1 MSLPYHNAPHYPE
14 EVTAPMVGSLRK
26 FLLVLAI
33 LGALALPALAAPSR
47 PALTT
52 GFRVIETVMTLVRND
67 FLEEVSVPQLVNGA
81 LDGMRMLLEEKKLD
95 AEFLQQVPETAS
107 RDEALDELQRQY
119 REAATLHP
127 ELMKGDKLTM
137 EAMQGML
144 KTLDDPYTVYMNPEE
159 YALLQES
166 MSGGNFG
173 GLGIYIEL
181 DAKNSKQLT
190 VVEPMENTPA
200 SRAGIKARDQI
211 LRIDG
216 VSTRDYTI
224 EQSRDK
230 LRGRVGSK
238 ITLTLRRAGVAE
250 PFDVTLVREQIHVS
264 SVTAELIER
273 DGHKFGHLKLRMFGD
288 STNAEL
294 EAAMRQMEAQGAEAF
309 ILDVRNN
316 GGGYINT
323 ALDVCSKFVPTG
335 SRIVSVA
342 ERGTPQ
348 TVYNSRPNLRR
359 PTPVAVL
366 VNEFSASAS
375 EITAGALKDLGTGT
389 LVGVKTFGKG
399 SVQKVYPLR
408 FPEGQESALKIT
420 TAHYLTPSGR
430 DIHKVGIEPDIKV
443 EMPGEKIGTAEDT
456 QVQKAVDVL
465 LEKIGAAP
473 AAPTSSVNQAVR
485 TAGVAEQRAFIQAA
499 MQGDP
504 NYRIM
509 DRQLEFKDG
518 VLLEKIRVQGGKGQE
533 RTFLF
538 DLSPYLGQ

>member
-1 MSLPYHNAPHYPE
+1 MSLARPTPHYPE
-14 EVTAPMVGSLRK
+14 EVNTNMVGSLRR
-26 FLLVLAI
+26 FLLVLAL
-33 LGALALPALAAPSR
+33 LGSLVIPALAAPSR
-47 PALTT
+47 PSLTT
-52 GFRVIETVMTLVRND
+52 GIRVMETVLTLVRND
-67 FLEEVSVPQLVNGA
+67 FLEEVPVPQLVNGA
-81 LDGMRMLLEEKKLD
+81 LDGMRLLMEEKKLD
-95 AEFLQQVPETAS
+95 AEFLEPVPESAS
-107 RDEALDELQRQY
+107 REEAMNELRRQY
-119 REAATLHP
+119 REAATRHP
-127 ELMKGDKLTM
+127 ELMQGERLTM

-181 DAKNSKQLT
+181 DAKNAKQLT

-200 SRAGIKARDQI
+200 SRAGIKPRDQI

-216 VSTRDYTI
+216 VSTRSYTI

-230 LRGRVGSK
+230 LRGRVGSR

-250 PFDVTLVREQIHVS
+250 PFDVTLTREQIHVS
-264 SVTAELIER
+264 SVNAELIER
-273 DGHKFGHLKLRMFGD
+273 DGHKIGHLKLRMFGD

-294 EAAMRQMEAQGAEAF
+294 EGAMRQMETRGAEAF

-335 SRIVSVA
+335 SRIVAVA

-359 PTPVAVL
+359 PSPVVVL

-408 FPEGQESALKIT
+408 FPEGRESALKIT

-443 EMPGEKIGTAEDT
+443 EMPGEKIGTPEDA
-456 QVQKAVDVL
+456 QVQTAVDIL
-465 LEKIGAAP
+465 LQKIGAAP
-473 AAPTSSVNQAVR
+473 AVPTSSVNRALRSSNASEQQAL
-485 TAGVAEQRAFIQAA
+485 IQASMPPGA
-499 MQGDP
+499 S
-504 NYRIM
+504 YRVV
-509 DRQLEFKDG
+509 DRDLELKDG
-518 VLLEKIRVQGGKGQE
+518 VLLETVRVQDGQGRE
-533 RTFLF
+533 RNFLF
-538 DLSPYLGQ
+538 DLSPYLGR

>member
-1 MSLPYHNAPHYPE
+1 
-14 EVTAPMVGSLRK
+14 MVGFMRRS
-26 FLLVLAI
+26 LLVLV
-33 LGALALPALAAPSR
+33 LVTSLVLPALAAPSR
-47 PALTT
+47 PALNNGT
-52 GFRVIETVMTLVRND
+52 RIIEAVLTMVRNQ
-67 FLEEVSVPQLVNGA
+67 FLVEVPVLQLVNGA
-81 LDGMRMLLEEKKLD
+81 LDGMRLLLEERKLD
-95 AEFLQQVPETAS
+95 ADFLEHVPDTAT
-107 RDEALDELQRQY
+107 REEALGELQRQY
-119 REAATLHP
+119 RQAATLYP
-127 ELMKGDKLTM
+127 DLMRNDRLTM

-200 SRAGIKARDQI
+200 SRAGIKPRDQI

-216 VSTRDYTI
+216 VSTRNYTI

-230 LRGRVGSK
+230 LRGRVGSR
-238 ITLTLRRAGVAE
+238 IILTLRRAGVAE
-250 PFDVTLVREQIHVS
+250 PFDVTLTREQIHVS
-264 SVTAELIER
+264 SVNSEMIER
-273 DGHKFGHLKLRMFGD
+273 DGHKIAHLKVRMFGD

-294 EAAMRQMEAQGAEAF
+294 ESAMRQLEARGAEAF

-335 SRIVSVA
+335 SRIVTVA
-342 ERGTPQ
+342 ERGAPQ
-348 TVYNSRPNLRR
+348 KVYNSRPNLRR
-359 PTPVAVL
+359 PAPVVVL

-399 SVQKVYPLR
+399 SVQKVYPLP
-408 FPEGQESALKIT
+408 FPEGRESALKIT
-420 TAHYLTPSGR
+420 TAHYLTPSGQ
-430 DIHKVGIEPDIKV
+430 DLHKVGIEPDIKV
-443 EMPGEKIGTAEDT
+443 EMPGEKIGTLEDT
-456 QVQKAVDVL
+456 QVQKAVEILV
-465 LEKIGAAP
+465 EKIVAAP
-473 AAPTSSVNQAVR
+473 AAPTSSVSQAVR
-485 TAGVAEQRAFIQAA
+485 TSSAAEQKALIQAS
-499 MQGDP
+499 MQPDRD
-504 NYRIM
+504 YRIL
-509 DRQLEFKDG
+509 DRNLQMKDG
-518 VLLEKIRVQGGKGQE
+518 VLLEQVRVRDSKGRE

-538 DLSPYLGQ
+538 DLSPYLGR